1 MPGWQTGLARQ
12 LWQMCLGCWRT
23 VMRRLSDGKE
33 SCDWLR
39 TSALG
44 RGKRWQPG
52 KQMFAI
58 SGHFFLTSLGFS
70 YITYKTRLIKPY
82 LSEGRSLAK
91 MISWCPQRAPKL
103 QFLGACIPTYFMH
116 IVPPCGHENP
126 LVRVGLGWGRE
137 PNRLSH
143 WKLLRRRAELEAF
156 DRKDESFIGT

>member
-1 MPGWQTGLARQ
+1 MANRSCASTLTDVPWLLENCDEKALR
-12 LWQMCLGCWRT
+12 WER
-23 VMRRLSDGKE
+23 VM
-33 SCDWLR
+33 WLIKNVCSGQR
-39 TSALG
+39 KAVAA
-44 RGKRWQPG
+44 G

-116 IVPPCGHENP
+116 IVPPCRHENP
-126 LVRVGLGWGRE
+126 LVCVGLGWGRE